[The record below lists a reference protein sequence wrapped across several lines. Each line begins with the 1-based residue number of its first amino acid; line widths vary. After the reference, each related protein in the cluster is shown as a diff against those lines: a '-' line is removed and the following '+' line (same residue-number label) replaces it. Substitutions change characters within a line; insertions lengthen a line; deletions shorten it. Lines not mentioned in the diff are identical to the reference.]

1 MKKSFSLKDHLFNP
15 KKIGKLAD
23 SIAYVYSDF
32 EQEAFEKSVLEKFP
46 ELELKQR
53 IVWISNNLTRYLPED
68 FREAV
73 TILLDSL
80 PPENDP
86 EKTDNDFGDFIF
98 SSYAE
103 FVVQNG
109 LDQKNVLFSLGALKE
124 MTKRFSVEDA
134 IRSLINAFPEETMVA
149 LEEWSKDSHYHVR
162 RLVSEGTRPKLPWS
176 QKITLDYTQGIQL
189 LDMLFKDNT
198 RFVTRSVSN
207 HLNDISK
214 FDSEMVLKYLK
225 KWKASNDQKESE
237 MTYIINHSLRT
248 LVKKGDAQT
257 MEFLGFSS
265 SPNIQVLN
273 LSIKSEYIRIGDPLL
288 FSFKIVAN
296 EDEDVIIDYVMHFQ
310 KKTSGLGKKVYKIKK
325 LCLHRDQQEIINK
338 KHPLRKNMSTRT
350 LYEGEHA
357 LEIQV
362 NGRVFA
368 KKKFFLVA

>member
-46 ELELKQR
+46 KLELKQR

-86 EKTDNDFGDFIF
+86 QKTDNDFGDFIF

-109 LDQKNVLFSLGALKE
+109 LEQENVLFSLGALKE

-134 IRSLINAFPEETMVA
+134 IRSLINAFPEETIAA

-189 LDMLFKDNT
+189 LDILFKDNT

-214 FDSEMVLKYLK
+214 FDSEIVLKYLK

-265 SPNIQVLN
+265 NPNIQVLN

-325 LCLHRDQQEIINK
+325 LCLRKDQQEIINK
-338 KHPLRKNMSTRT
+338 KHLLRKNMSTRT